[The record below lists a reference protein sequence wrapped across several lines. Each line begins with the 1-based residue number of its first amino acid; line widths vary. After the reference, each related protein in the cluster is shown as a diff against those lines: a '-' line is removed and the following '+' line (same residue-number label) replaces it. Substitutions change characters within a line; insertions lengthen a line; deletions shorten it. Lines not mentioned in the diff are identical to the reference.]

1 MTSSKNRFA
10 VSILSAALA
19 LGLSA
24 CSSKDDSKV
33 ATQVAAKVGSEEI
46 SVHQINEVLAS
57 LDDYGEVHLIIQHGE
72 LKYINKVESHKAWD
86 DEQGKKV

>member
-1 MTSSKNRFA
+1 MNSSN
-10 VSILSAALA
+10 VSSRQIRPKLRKLTAEQI
-19 LGLSA
+19 
-24 CSSKDDSKV
+24 D
-33 ATQVAAKVGSEEI
+33 
-46 SVHQINEVLAS
+46 QINEVLAS